1 METIFFFVVT
11 CWIRR
16 VIEWCPS
23 KKEFLRNWQQASEFR
38 LPMNCSA
45 AEEMKY
51 SNSRNMSDRR
61 YTILSTASLPFERIK
76 NLPDS
81 VDLRVIPFIEIIP
94 RPGIELKPLIT
105 EYASEKLNVVFTSA
119 HAVKFVSGLLKQKP
133 KWKIYCIRNETRIAV
148 VNWFGSE
155 FSNKFASNALFLSRL
170 MIADGIKKAT
180 FFCGDQR
187 IDILPDN
194 LRRNGI
200 ELTELIVYDTRLIP
214 VLLEEKADA
223 ILFFSPTAVRSFFSV
238 NEISSGTTVFAMGTT
253 T

>member
-1 METIFFFVVT
+1 
-11 CWIRR
+11 
-16 VIEWCPS
+16 
-23 KKEFLRNWQQASEFR
+23 
-38 LPMNCSA
+38 
-45 AEEMKY
+45 
-51 SNSRNMSDRR
+51 MSDRR

-155 FSNKFASNALFLSRL
+155 FSNKFASNALFLSKL
-170 MIADGIKKAT
+170 MIADGVKKAV

-187 IDILPDN
+187 MDILPDN

-223 ILFFSPTAVRSFFSV
+223 ILFFSPTAVRSFFSM
-238 NEISSGTTVFAMGTT
+238 NELSPRTMVFAMGKTT
-253 T
+253 AAELSQCTTNPVIVSPESDKAFVLNMALEYAGSHPIQ